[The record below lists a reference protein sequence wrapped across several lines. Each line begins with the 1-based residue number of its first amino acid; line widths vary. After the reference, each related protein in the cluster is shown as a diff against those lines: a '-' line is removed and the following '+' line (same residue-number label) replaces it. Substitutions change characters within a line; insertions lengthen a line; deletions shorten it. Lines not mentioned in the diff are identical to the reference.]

1 MPEGGTGMNARAA
14 ATGKTEPASPPIA
27 GAVVPPA
34 MQRARGRG
42 RISVKALA
50 GRSRLDGLFQEGAAK
65 IRIPNTAG
73 TGLEAIL
80 INTAGGLT
88 GGDAMSWSC
97 TAGERTALT
106 LTTQACEKTYK
117 ASGESIANVSVSLA
131 AGVASRLCW
140 LPQETILF
148 DRARLARRLEIDLA
162 ADAGLLL
169 VEPVIF
175 GRRAMGEVV
184 NTGLFRDR
192 WRIRVEG
199 RLVHAEDFLIGPD
212 IAGRLAAPA
221 IAGGARAFATLLL
234 VAPDAGD
241 KLAAARRIV
250 GAAGGVSSWTVG
262 VASGEATSTGKL
274 LARIV
279 ANDGYDLRKTLIPL
293 IGLLNPGAG
302 LPKIWS
308 T

>member
-1 MPEGGTGMNARAA
+1 MNAWAA
-14 ATGKTEPASPPIA
+14 ATGETEPASPPLV
-27 GAVVPPA
+27 GLPVPPV
-34 MQRARGRG
+34 MQRARGSG
-42 RISVKALA
+42 RVTVKKLS
-50 GRSRLDGLFQEGAAK
+50 GRTRLDGLFQEGAAK
-65 IRIPNTAG
+65 IRIPRNPG
-73 TGLEAIL
+73 PGLEAVL
-80 INTAGGLT
+80 INTSGGLT

-97 TAGERTALT
+97 AAGEGTALT

-117 ASGESIANVSVSLA
+117 AAGDSIARVSVSLKA
-131 AGVASRLCW
+131 EPGSRLCW

-148 DRARLARRLEIDLA
+148 DRARLSRRLEADLA
-162 ADAGLLL
+162 ADSDLLL

-175 GRRAMGEVV
+175 GRQAMGEAV
-184 NTGLFRDR
+184 TAGLFRDR
-192 WRIRVEG
+192 WRIRVDG
-199 RLVHAEDFLIGPD
+199 RLVHAEDFAIGPD
-212 IAGRLAAPA
+212 IGAQLSAPA
-221 IAGGARAFATLLL
+221 VLGGRRAFATLLL

-250 GAAGGVSSWTVG
+250 GEAGGVSAWTVG
-262 VASGEATSTGKL
+262 TASPENASTGKL

-279 ANDGYDLRKTLIPL
+279 AKDGYDLRKTLIPL